1 MLNELILLA
10 SRHEL
15 FSFSG
20 LPGHLV
26 GLVFQSL
33 FLVAGWRIFKNQK
46 GREVP
51 HASIPGFGSES
62 KSNKGEPASDNVGQ
76 TDSSSSA
83 QRLLDSGASLEPH
96 KNEGKEGRWRTQEKR
111 NSSSDD
117 SLNDSAFLALSEE
130 KKKVA
135 LLTSR
140 LKMEEEKVARLET
153 AANSPAAAAAAR
165 QSLVERNRI
174 TGERNQFESQLK
186 KLKSEYSQLAD
197 QHADSKRELDTVYGE
212 LVRLQKESKRSVSSG
227 EFNLVQN
234 ELFQSQSI
242 LAKLKT
248 EILDLQSSLAQA
260 SQRESVAVSELG
272 SKSECI
278 DELRDQVDLLESE
291 LIKAKELAH
300 HFEASLCEKEGA
312 VTEAVL
318 AAEKVKSELQ
328 GAEAN
333 SARMQNEFEAEV
345 GRLQNVVDELTNEKV
360 QLSAKFDGLRKTHA
374 ELDDRLAEQTT
385 TQTEKTERLQNALDS
400 AAREIVTQEQEIKR
414 LAFELKQKHLKINS
428 FQATDSEQ
436 EQLRSLLKQ
445 SQAAE
450 AALGAKVRGLK
461 KTQAELNDQLAE
473 QTTSHAEKVEHLQ
486 NALDS
491 AARESVTQEREV
503 QRLAFELKQKHLEI
517 DGLRAADSEQEELRS
532 LLNRSQAVETSL
544 KATIEGLSEEKRSW
558 DAEVEQLS
566 AMNIDLRNERDVLN
580 RALVSAEES
589 TKELQKSHARSES
602 RVKQSE
608 AELEAARIELEQAV
622 SELEKVNRLIVER
635 DQRLE
640 KAEAETKESLRLREQ
655 VAESFEKIELLT
667 TELEGSRDES
677 SRLHNSI
684 VAKEEE
690 IAKLKTVNQQLTGE
704 NERLDQ
710 EHQTDLEQ
718 LDGLRDSVAQQ
729 RGQLAANETEQV
741 RLSEQIAELNK
752 EREDMLKATR
762 HQESVEQ
769 DMAEELQA
777 TIETRDSYRQ
787 RRREL
792 KKKYKVLFRKWEIS
806 KTGLLDA
813 QGQFCEFQQRLEK
826 AEKENEKLNLLLN
839 ESIQQLRTGEDQFR
853 EFGVKYRKIRLRYKR
868 YKSRMLKY
876 KLLLE
881 AYCRVTG
888 LTPTMIA
895 KRDSSGSPRIAA
907 RPDDPVKA

>member
-26 GLVFQSL
+26 GIVFQSL

-51 HASIPGFGSES
+51 HASIPEFGSGS

-96 KNEGKEGRWRTQEKR
+96 KNEGKEGRWRTQKKR

-117 SLNDSAFLALSEE
+117 SLNDSAVLALNEE

-186 KLKSEYSQLAD
+186 KLKSEYSRLAD
-197 QHADSKRELDTVYGE
+197 QHADSKRELDTVCGE

-248 EILDLQSSLAQA
+248 EKLDLQSSLAQA
-260 SQRESVAVSELG
+260 SQRESVAVSELDL
-272 SKSECI
+272 KSECI
-278 DELRDQVDLLESE
+278 DELRDQVELLESE

-345 GRLQNVVDELTNEKV
+345 GRLQNVVDELTNEKA

-385 TQTEKTERLQNALDS
+385 TQTEKTGRLQNALDS
-400 AAREIVTQEQEIKR
+400 AAREIVTQEREIK
-414 LAFELKQKHLKINS
+414 
-428 FQATDSEQ
+428 
-436 EQLRSLLKQ
+436 
-445 SQAAE
+445 
-450 AALGAKVRGLK
+450 
-461 KTQAELNDQLAE
+461 
-473 QTTSHAEKVEHLQ
+473 
-486 NALDS
+486 
-491 AARESVTQEREV
+491 
-503 QRLAFELKQKHLEI
+503 RLAFELKQKHLEI

-532 LLNRSQAVETSL
+532 LLKRSQAVETSL

-558 DAEVEQLS
+558 DAQVEQLS
-566 AMNIDLRNERDVLN
+566 AMNINLSNERDVLN
-580 RALVSAEES
+580 RALVSAEKS

-608 AELEAARIELEQAV
+608 AELEAARIELEQSV
-622 SELEKVNRLIVER
+622 SELEKVNRLVVER

-640 KAEAETKESLRLREQ
+640 KAEAETKESLRLRAQ

-684 VAKEEE
+684 VTKEEE

-704 NERLDQ
+704 NERLGQ
-710 EHQTDLEQ
+710 EHQTELEQ
-718 LDGLRDSVAQQ
+718 LEDLRDSVAQQ
-729 RGQLAANETEQV
+729 RGQLAANEKEQA
-741 RLSEQIAELNK
+741 RLLEQIAELNK
-752 EREDMLKATR
+752 ERDDMLKATR

-777 TIETRDSYRQ
+777 TIETRDRYRQ

-792 KKKYKVLFRKWEIS
+792 KKKYKVLFRKWESS
-806 KTGLLDA
+806 KTGLVDA
-813 QGQFCEFQQRLEK
+813 QGQFYELQQRLKEI
-826 AEKENEKLNLLLN
+826 EKENEKLNLCLFENL
-839 ESIQQLRTGEDQFR
+839 QQLRIGEDQFR
-853 EFGVKYRKIRLRYKR
+853 GFGIKYRKIRLRYKR
-868 YKSRMLKY
+868 YKSRMLEY

-895 KRDSSGSPRIAA
+895 KRDSSGSPRNVA
-907 RPDDPVKA
+907 RPDDSVKT